1 MDHSGMDMGGG
12 SESGGACKVRP
23 VSCATRQQPETDAAV
38 PADLVRP
45 PSSLCDI
52 LSLASTD
59 LVARS
64 ARRMLFNWTVVDSC
78 FLTSSWHVRSVGAF
92 AASVIGVFF
101 MVVAHEAVRRLGRE
115 YDRSIRTAYYRRE
128 TLALAALAKN
138 QGKEV
143 ALSAP
148 FRPSNKEHAVR
159 SLFYFVQFG
168 VAYLLMLLAMYFNV
182 AILMAIIGGGG
193 VGHFLFAVRP
203 LSSSSSRPRACR

>member
-1 MDHSGMDMGGG
+1 MDHSGMDMGMGGG
-12 SESGGACKVRP
+12 SESGGACQI
-23 VSCATRQQPETDAAV
+23 S
-38 PADLVRP
+38 
-45 PSSLCDI
+45 
-52 LSLASTD
+52 
-59 LVARS
+59 
-64 ARRMLFNWTVVDSC
+64 MLFNWTVVDSC

-101 MVVAHEAVRRLGRE
+101 MVLAHEAVRRLGRE

-128 TLALAALAKN
+128 ALALAALAKN
-138 QGKEV
+138 QGKEI

-168 VAYLLMLLAMYFNV
+168 VAYILMLLAMYFNV

-193 VGHFLFAVRP
+193 VGHFLFARDTATDA
-203 LSSSSSRPRACR
+203 STAYEASKDECCC